1 MRPTPQPFPQAEH
14 TAILEKYDKESKYRV
29 FETKCPARIV
39 TILAVGLSSYH
50 LYTSAYPVFNTHPHR
65 AVHVAVM
72 LALVFL
78 LYPMTNK
85 GSRKKLP
92 WYDGVLAVLGLI
104 TGLYIV
110 VEYAGIV
117 QRGTTLYNGMDFVL
131 SAVTLFLVLEAARRV
146 VGWGL
151 PILAVLF
158 VLYAVF
164 GRDVPV
170 SVFAHR
176 GYSFEDTI
184 AYMFMG
190 LEGIYGTA
198 IGVSATYIFLFIL
211 FGAILSKSGMGQ
223 FFNDLA
229 LAIAGS
235 SKGGPA
241 KVAVLASGFMGSING
256 SAIANV
262 VSTGAFTIPLMKKIG
277 YNREFAGAVESS
289 ASVGGQVL
297 PPVMG
302 AAAFI
307 MAETLGMSYATIALA
322 GLLPALLYYL
332 SVMTQVHLR
341 ADRLGLTGI
350 PRKEIPRV
358 KEVVKERGH
367 LLVPLLFLIY
377 MLFFSKA
384 TILFSA
390 FWTIMVTVVVAQL
403 RSTTR
408 MGVRDFVEALEQGAR
423 SAIGVAMAC
432 AAVGIIVGVAALTGF
447 GLNLANAIIAIGGGS
462 LFLTLVFTMVASIV
476 LGMGV
481 PSIPA
486 YVITVTMAAPVLVK
500 MGIQPLV
507 AHMFVF
513 YFGIFA
519 NVTPPVALAAFA
531 ASGISGGNP
540 MKTGFQA
547 VKLAVAGFV
556 VPYMF
561 VYSNE
566 LLLVHAHWTEGI
578 AVVLTSVLGV
588 LMLGTA
594 VEGYLFT
601 KVPLLLRLA
610 LAVSALLLI
619 QPNRLT
625 DIVGVVVAL
634 GTVWWQWRRR
644 QGSKHRDTITA

>member
-1 MRPTPQPFPQAEH
+1 M
-14 TAILEKYDKESKYRV
+14 
-29 FETKCPARIV
+29 
-39 TILAVGLSSYH
+39 
-50 LYTSAYPVFNTHPHR
+50 TH
-65 AVHVAVM
+65 
-72 LALVFL
+72 
-78 LYPMTNK
+78 K
-85 GSRKKLP
+85 SSRKKLP

-117 QRGTTLYNGMDFVL
+117 QRGTTLYNGMDLVL
-131 SAVTLFLVLEAARRV
+131 SAVVLILVLEAARRV

-262 VSTGAFTIPLMKKIG
+262 VSTGAFTIPMMRKIG
-277 YNREFAGAVESS
+277 YHREFAGAVESS

-307 MAETLGMSYATIALA
+307 MAETLGMSYSAIALA

-350 PRKEIPRV
+350 PRKDIPRV

-408 MGVRDFVEALEQGAR
+408 MSVRDFVEALEQGAR

-447 GLNLANAIIAIGGGS
+447 GLNLANAIIAFGGGS
-462 LFLTLVFTMVASIV
+462 LFLTLVLAMIASIV

-486 YVITVTMAAPVLVK
+486 YVITVTMAAPVLVR
-500 MGIQPLV
+500 MGIEPLV

-540 MKTGFQA
+540 MRTGFQA

-561 VYSNE
+561 VFSNE
-566 LLLVHAHWTEGI
+566 LLLLDTHWTEGI

-594 VEGYLFT
+594 VEGYLLT
-601 KVPLLLRLA
+601 RVPLLLRLT
-610 LAVSALLLI
+610 LAISALLLI
-619 QPNRLT
+619 QPNGLT
-625 DIVGVVVAL
+625 DTLGVVIVL
-634 GTVWWQWRRR
+634 GTLWWQWRRR
-644 QGSKHRDTITA
+644 QKHIDASSA